1 MDMNNIGLQIR
12 TLRKTRNL
20 YQNTLAE
27 MVGVSR
33 GHINAIEHG
42 RYMPNLTTAIKI
54 ADALGITLDDLAGR
68 SNNERD
74 TF

>member
-1 MDMNNIGLQIR
+1 MAKNDIGFRIR
-12 TLRKTRNL
+12 DIRESRRI
-20 YQNTLAE
+20 YQNTLAK

-42 RYMPNLTTAIKI
+42 RYTPNLTTAIKI
-54 ADALGITLDDLAGR
+54 ADALGITLDELVGR
-68 SNNERD
+68 TNNERD

>member
-1 MDMNNIGLQIR
+1 MGKNDIGLRIR
-12 TLRKTRNL
+12 DIRESRRI

-54 ADALGITLDDLAGR
+54 ADALGITLDELAGR

>member
-27 MVGVSR
+27 MVGVSH